1 MTRINRIGRRTWMM
15 IGTIL
20 AAAPAQAQ
28 IYDPNYPV
36 CVQVSRIEGSYITC
50 GYTSMAQ
57 CQMSASGLPAQ
68 CLTNPYFAPALRK
81 SYGRVRALKHR

>member
-1 MTRINRIGRRTWMM
+1 M
-15 IGTIL
+15 ILAVETIL

-28 IYDPNYPV
+28 TYDPNYPV

-68 CLTNPYFAPALRK
+68 CLTNPYFAPAFRR
-81 SYGRVRALKHR
+81 SHGRVHALKHH

>member
-1 MTRINRIGRRTWMM
+1 MM

-20 AAAPAQAQ
+20 AAASAQAQ
-28 IYDPNYPV
+28 TYDPNYPV

-68 CLTNPYFAPALRK
+68 CLTNPYFAPALEVAR
-81 SYGRVRALKHR
+81 SIPRIEASLTGREAARESGSE